1 MYYSPDF
8 AQTDTGFFGF
18 AVSGIAAKNAV
29 QPFIEKSYEGKVKAM
44 ILSYLRTLFL
54 YLVLIFAVRLMGKR
68 QIGEMEPAEFVVT
81 MLVANLAA
89 IPMQD
94 GAIPLYSG
102 LVPILTV
109 LGLELVLSGA
119 TLRSVKLR
127 RLLCGKPVILID
139 NGKLLQD
146 NLRNARITLD
156 ELTGHLREKDVLDI
170 QTVQFAILETN
181 GNLSVFP
188 YPKEK
193 PASAKD
199 AGVQAGKQ
207 YLPVTIV
214 EDTYLSKENLL
225 RAGKDETWLKK
236 VLAERNTDV
245 MSTYLLTVDA
255 SDKVLWLGKEKA

>member
-1 MYYSPDF
+1 
-8 AQTDTGFFGF
+8 
-18 AVSGIAAKNAV
+18 
-29 QPFIEKSYEGKVKAM
+29 M
-44 ILSYLRTLFL
+44 ILSYLRTLLL
-54 YLVLIFAVRLMGKR
+54 YLVLILAVRLMGKR

-109 LGLELVLSGA
+109 LRLELVLSGI
-119 TLRSVKLR
+119 TLTSVPIR

-139 NGKLLQD
+139 NGKILQE
-146 NLRNARITLD
+146 NLRKTRITLD

-170 QTVQFAILETN
+170 HTVQFAILETN

-188 YPKEK
+188 YPREK

-199 AGVQAGKQ
+199 AGVEAGKQ
-207 YLPVTIV
+207 YLPVTII
-214 EDTYLSKENLL
+214 EDGYLSKENLAL
-225 RAGKDETWLKK
+225 AGKDENWLKK
-236 VLAERNTDV
+236 ALKQQNAEVSDTF
-245 MSTYLLTVDA
+245 LLTVDA
-255 SDKVLWLGKEKA
+255 QDHVQWLGKETP